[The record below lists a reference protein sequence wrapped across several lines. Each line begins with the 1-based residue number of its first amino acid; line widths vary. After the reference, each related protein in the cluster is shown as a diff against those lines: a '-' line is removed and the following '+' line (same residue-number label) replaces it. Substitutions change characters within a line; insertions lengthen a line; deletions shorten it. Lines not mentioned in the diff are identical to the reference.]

1 MKENL
6 LLHVSISP
14 QEVSSAYLLRKSI
27 CIVRLRENGPFSV
40 LHTANIFWKMK
51 DLKFDSE
58 SAYIISKFTFELVS
72 TDITSIEVTEDM
84 IENVCMAIPHDSTY
98 VILDM
103 EWKELDSNLK
113 LVYVYK

>member
-1 MKENL
+1 MYRT
-6 LLHVSISP
+6 SG
-14 QEVSSAYLLRKSI
+14 R
-27 CIVRLRENGPFSV
+27 NGPFGV
-40 LHTANIFWKMK
+40 LHTANIFWKLK

-58 SAYIISKFTFELVS
+58 SAYISNFTFELVS
-72 TDITSIEVTEDM
+72 TDITSMEVTEGM